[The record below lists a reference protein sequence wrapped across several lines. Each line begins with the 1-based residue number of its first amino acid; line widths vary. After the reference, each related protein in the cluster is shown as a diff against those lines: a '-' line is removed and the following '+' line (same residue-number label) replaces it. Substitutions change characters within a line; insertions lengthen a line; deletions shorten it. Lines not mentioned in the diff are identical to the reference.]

1 MGIGTLGFQK
11 GFAKNLYDSI
21 DARDQAEIELK
32 KQKDLEKFRADYKQQ
47 LEMKEATTFQTLKK
61 GDGTYET
68 VGFSK
73 QGVRVNSR
81 AATSAEVKVVED
93 ADKDREYTLSE
104 RKRKAKSDDQSY
116 RFAEEDQAMQRKTHV
131 ADLAYKAA
139 ATAAS
144 NRSNRSSSLD
154 GSDASGSGG
163 SSGSAGVA
171 DLLLKDY
178 SKDIQDVGL
187 TTDQARS
194 IAMRAV
200 TTLLGKGIKDPD
212 ALYENARLSFESGLS
227 EFVNNMMKHDRDSG
241 KSTYGDFRSR
251 RFSLDGSKDG
261 GSFNRSP

>member
-104 RKRKAKSDDQSY
+104 RERKAKSDEQSY

-131 ADLAYKAA
+131 AELAYKAA

-154 GSDASGSGG
+154 GSSTSGG
-163 SSGSAGVA
+163 SGFSMSDAPQLFLSKTADEVINIDSGIQNLINDYDIPSQ
-171 DLLLKDY
+171 LLEAIKKDAV
-178 SKDIQDVGL
+178 SQ
-187 TTDQARS
+187 
-194 IAMRAV
+194 AMR
-200 TTLLGKGIKDPD
+200 DP
-212 ALYENARLSFESGLS
+212 NAKSPAARAQLASSIMRRALS
-227 EFVNNMMKHDRDSG
+227 EVGQNYPKTRE
-241 KSTYGDFRSR
+241 K
-251 RFSLDGSKDG
+251 
-261 GSFNRSP
+261 